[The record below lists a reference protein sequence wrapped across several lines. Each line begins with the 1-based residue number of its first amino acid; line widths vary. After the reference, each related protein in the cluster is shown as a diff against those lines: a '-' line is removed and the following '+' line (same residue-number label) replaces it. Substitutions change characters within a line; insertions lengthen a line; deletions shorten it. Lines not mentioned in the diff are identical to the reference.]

1 MEASKRT
8 SAAGRRAARRL
19 GLAVAA
25 LTLSGVLAATAS
37 LVATPADETLA
48 TRDDGQHGW
57 GGEALAAAAERAFEW
72 VPIPV
77 ANACGIGASSCFKCH
92 NGSRA
97 AAPKADKASAP
108 WHPQHKT
115 VNDSCVG
122 CHGGNARIIKK
133 EIAHTGLVK
142 DPRASP
148 EACGKC
154 HKAGS
159 AADLLK
165 SYRVAST
172 GGK

>member
-1 MEASKRT
+1 MKRT
-8 SAAGRRAARRL
+8 GMGSAGLRAVRRL
-19 GLAVAA
+19 GRAGIALAMVAA
-25 LTLSGVLAATAS
+25 LVATAQF
-37 LVATPADETLA
+37 VAAPADQTVVVRGDVQAE
-48 TRDDGQHGW
+48 W
-57 GGEALAAAAERAFEW
+57 GGEALAAVAERAFEW
-72 VPIPV
+72 APIPV

-97 AAPKADKASAP
+97 AAPKADLASSP

-115 VNDSCVG
+115 VNNSCAG
-122 CHGGNARIIKK
+122 CHAGNARIIKK

-142 DPRASP
+142 DPRASS

-154 HKAGS
+154 HQAGN

-165 SYRVAST
+165 SYQVAST

>member
-1 MEASKRT
+1 MERT
-8 SAAGRRAARRL
+8 RIGAAGLRAARRL
-19 GLAVAA
+19 LRAGVALAMVAA
-25 LTLSGVLAATAS
+25 LVATAGF
-37 LVATPADETLA
+37 VAAPADEA
-48 TRDDGQHGW
+48 MDARAPEW

-115 VNDSCVG
+115 VNNSCVG
-122 CHGGNARIIKK
+122 CHAGNARIIKK
-133 EIAHTGLVK
+133 EIAHTALVK
-142 DPRASP
+142 DPRGSP

-154 HKAGS
+154 HKAGN

>member
-1 MEASKRT
+1 MMDRT
-8 SAAGRRAARRL
+8 RIGAAGLRAVRRL
-19 GLAVAA
+19 LRAGVALAVA
-25 LTLSGVLAATAS
+25 GVLVATAAF
-37 LVATPADETLA
+37 VATPANPGARAE
-48 TRDDGQHGW
+48 GHSEW

-72 VPIPV
+72 APLPV

-97 AAPKADKASAP
+97 VAPKADKASSP

-122 CHGGNARIIKK
+122 CHAGNARIIKK
-133 EIAHTGLVK
+133 EIAHAGLVK
-142 DPRASP
+142 DPRGSP
-148 EACGKC
+148 QACGKC
-154 HKAGS
+154 HKSGN
-159 AADLLK
+159 AADLIK